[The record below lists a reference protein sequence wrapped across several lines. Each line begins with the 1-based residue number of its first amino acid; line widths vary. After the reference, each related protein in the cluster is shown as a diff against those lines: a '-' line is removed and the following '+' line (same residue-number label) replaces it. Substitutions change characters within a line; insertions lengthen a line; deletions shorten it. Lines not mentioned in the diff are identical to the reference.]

1 MYTHILFDLDGTLT
15 DSGEG
20 IINSFNYALKKF
32 NIDVKDLSSLRKVIG
47 PPLKGSFI
55 DFYNFNENN
64 VDEAVSYYREYFKA
78 KGMFE
83 NKVYDGIANLLSSL
97 KKKGFHLVVATS
109 KPTVFSNEILKHF
122 NLYDYFDGV
131 FGSTLDGKLC
141 KKEDIIKYAINEL
154 NIKNNNAIMV
164 GDREHDI
171 IGASRN
177 NINSIGVTY
186 GFGSSEELINSGASY
201 VVNTV
206 DDLFKKIISLNR

>member
-97 KKKGFHLVVATS
+97 KRKDF
-109 KPTVFSNEILKHF
+109 I
-122 NLYDYFDGV
+122 
-131 FGSTLDGKLC
+131 
-141 KKEDIIKYAINEL
+141 
-154 NIKNNNAIMV
+154 
-164 GDREHDI
+164 
-171 IGASRN
+171 
-177 NINSIGVTY
+177 
-186 GFGSSEELINSGASY
+186 
-201 VVNTV
+201 
-206 DDLFKKIISLNR
+206 